1 MNQLKALLLRSRLFV
16 GFYESIFQ
24 RPLRDIFGRRSA
36 KKALFV
42 YSTYHFKKKNFFAH
56 SSYQESVVISEILDQ
71 RGYSVDVVN
80 NNRLTKLEL
89 RDYDLIFGEGLPMF
103 QAVQQSVD
111 ARIIYY
117 ATGSHPWQCTEA
129 SLARLSGFNVRYR
142 ALPLE
147 STRVQDYR
155 WGIAASSAE
164 AVICIGNET
173 TRATFLSRGANNT
186 LLVNPSFHFDQ
197 ARASELHRDI
207 SASRKSAL
215 WFGSYGLLHKG
226 LDLAIEAVRQR
237 PDWKLHVCGHT
248 AREKAFLDAIN
259 IPDNVHVHGFLN
271 IDSAEFRAVIAN
283 AMYVILPSCSEGLAT
298 SVITAMGRGAM
309 IPLVTAE
316 CGVDIGDFGIEIA
329 ELSVGAVLNA
339 LAECDRRDDA
349 ELLRMAT
356 SAWQAAQD
364 GYSLGNY
371 RATMER
377 HFENLLGNK

>member
-1 MNQLKALLLRSRLFV
+1 MNQLKAVLLRSPLFV
-16 GFYESIFQ
+16 RVYESLFQ
-24 RPLRDIFGRRSA
+24 RPLRDIFGRRAA

-42 YSTYHFKKKNFFAH
+42 YSTYHFKKKDFFAH
-56 SSYQESVVISEILDQ
+56 SSYQESVVISEIFDQ
-71 RGYSVDVVN
+71 LGYRVDVVN
-80 NNRLTKLEL
+80 NNRLTRLDLKN
-89 RDYDLIFGEGLPMF
+89 YDLIFGEGLPMF
-103 QAVQQSVD
+103 QAIQQSVR

-129 SLARLSGFNVRYR
+129 SLARLSAFYARYR

-173 TRATFLSRGANNT
+173 TRATFLARGAKHT
-186 LLVNPSFHFDQ
+186 VLVNPSFHFDQ
-197 ARASELHRDI
+197 SRAPALQRDI

-237 PDWKLHVCGHT
+237 PDWTLHVCGHT
-248 AREKAFLDAIN
+248 AREKAFLHAID
-259 IPDNVHVHGFLN
+259 IPDNVHVHGFMN
-271 IDSAEFRAVIAN
+271 IDSAEFRAITAR

-309 IPLVTAE
+309 IPLVSAE
-316 CGVDIGDFGIEIA
+316 CGVDIGDFGIAIT
-329 ELSVGAVLNA
+329 ELSVDAVLGA
-339 LAECDRRDDA
+339 LAECDRLGDA
-349 ELLRMAT
+349 ELLRMST

-364 GYSLGNY
+364 GYSLANY

>member
-1 MNQLKALLLRSRLFV
+1 MFV

-24 RPLRDIFGRRSA
+24 RPLRDIFRTRSA
-36 KKALFV
+36 KKALLV
-42 YSTYHFKKKNFFAH
+42 YSTYHFKKKNVFAH
-56 SSYQESVVISEILDQ
+56 SNYQESVVIAEILDQ
-71 RGYSVDVVN
+71 LGFSVDVVN

-89 RDYDLIFGEGLPMF
+89 KNYDLIFGEGLPVF
-103 QAVQQSVD
+103 QAIQQSVG

-129 SLARLSGFNVRYR
+129 SLARLSAFNARYR
-142 ALPLE
+142 TLPLE

-197 ARASELHRDI
+197 SHAAELRRDV

-237 PDWKLHVCGHT
+237 PDWTLHVCGHT
-248 AREKAFLDAIN
+248 ARETAFLDAIDV
-259 IPDNVHVHGFLN
+259 PDNVHVHGFLN
-271 IDSAEFRAVIAN
+271 IESDEFRAIIAR

-316 CGVDIGDFGIEIA
+316 CGVDIGDFGIEIDA
-329 ELSVGAVLNA
+329 LSVSAILNVLA
-339 LAECDRRDDA
+339 KCDRLDDA
-349 ELLRMAT
+349 ELLRMSAA
-356 SAWQAAQD
+356 AWQAAQD
-364 GYSLGNY
+364 GYSLANY
-371 RATMER
+371 RSTMKN
-377 HFENLLGNK
+377 HFQNLLGNK